1 MGKEKFRVE
10 YTSLLK
16 ENQKGPLK
24 EVVKASELRPVPPEI
39 RVSSLTC
46 WTRWMRFSGCAKH
59 HYGAI
64 FLFSRVLIFGV
75 AVVEEEIKALF
86 QHIAPADATNQF
98 GGSSP
103 EAEVELVCKSPE
115 NGTVTFTS
123 HGSVN
128 NSGIYNLHMEPG
140 HQHDLCKVHVVS
152 SSDPLCHVKVPG
164 FQSTSVHFK
173 NGTESKGQVLI
184 GFVNKESLHN
194 CRKIKGRGGKLVPT
208 VYSDMTLGEAN
219 LI

>member
-1 MGKEKFRVE
+1 MAKAVALIAFALVVLALAGNVQAHVKKDVD
-10 YTSLLK
+10 
-16 ENQKGPLK
+16 QKNN
-24 EVVKASELRPVPPEI
+24 
-39 RVSSLTC
+39 SSLGVYGSVFCVTC
-46 WTRWMRFSGCAKH
+46 NNGTENDWKPLGKAK
-59 HYGAI
+59 
-64 FLFSRVLIFGV
+64 
-75 AVVEEEIKALF
+75 
-86 QHIAPADATNQF
+86 
-98 GGSSP
+98 
-103 EAEVELVCKSPE
+103 VELVCKSPE

-128 NSGIYNLHMEPG
+128 DSGIYNLYMEPG